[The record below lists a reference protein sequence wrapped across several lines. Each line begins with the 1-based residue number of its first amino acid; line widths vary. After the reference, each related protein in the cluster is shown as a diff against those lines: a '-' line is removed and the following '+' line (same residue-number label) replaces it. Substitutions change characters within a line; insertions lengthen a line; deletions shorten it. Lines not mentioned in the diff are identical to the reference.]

1 MKIALIGANGTVGQR
16 ILQEALNRGHEVAA
30 IVRDHSSIGQTHK
43 NLTVVTGDLV
53 ASDTIST
60 AVAGYDV
67 VISAYGPKHGQ
78 EATMKTIAQG
88 LVEAIKQAG
97 VKRLLLVGGA
107 GSLEVAPGLQ
117 LVNAPS
123 FPDAWKPIALAHG
136 EALEVYRKA
145 DLDWTY
151 FSPAAMFEPGE
162 RTGKFRLGTDQLVVD
177 EKGDSHIS
185 TEDYAIAMLDEVE
198 NPRFIR
204 NRFTIGY

>member
-30 IVRDHSSIGQTHK
+30 IVREKSSIGQTHK
-43 NLTVVTGDLV
+43 NLAVVTGDLL
-53 ASDTIST
+53 AQDSISK
-60 AVAGYDV
+60 AVAGYDL
-67 VISAYGPKHGQ
+67 VISAYGPKNGQ
-78 EATMKTIAQG
+78 EAAMKAVAQG
-88 LVEAIKQAG
+88 LVGAVKQAG
-97 VKRLLLVGGA
+97 VKRLLIVGGA

-162 RTGKFRLGTDQLVVD
+162 RTGTFRLGTDQLVVD
-177 EKGDSHIS
+177 EKGESHIS

-198 NPRFIR
+198 NPHFIR
-204 NRFTIGY
+204 KRFTIGY